1 MNTGGWINSC
11 RRSGKTQANWL
22 ICWILWEI
30 KKEQKRKTEFYKI
43 HPELQKLDEKLT
55 SLAIS
60 TSLALINKNSR
71 EKLDELNNNIK
82 KIK

>member
-1 MNTGGWINSC
+1 VNNSYL
-11 RRSGKTQANWL
+11 KNML
-22 ICWILWEI
+22 IEYDKKRILE
-30 KKEQKRKTEFYKI
+30 EQEASKRKTEFYKI

-82 KIK
+82 IV

>member
-1 MNTGGWINSC
+1 MNNSYLKNMLIEYDKSVFWKNK
-11 RRSGKTQANWL
+11 RQA
-22 ICWILWEI
+22 E
-30 KKEQKRKTEFYKI
+30 RKTEFYKI

-60 TSLALINKNSR
+60 TSLSLINKNSR

-82 KIK
+82 KLKKKKK